1 MPQKFHLKIATSSQ
15 LLAKY
20 SMHEAVEVLG
30 KIGYDAIE
38 IWAVEL
44 ERQLSKRLTSFAKI
58 HRALHTHRMSATIH
72 GPTKDYAT
80 GEKLNICS
88 KDAKLRHKSLQKN
101 FRAFTFAHKLHAHVI
116 TIHPGHLDPHAEK
129 ADKKYW
135 DLQIDAFKKLAKKA
149 AELNLDL
156 AIELM
161 ENRAHEFVMEP
172 SEVRKIIRAV
182 KSKHLGV
189 TVDITHAFSHGID
202 KPIEFLDGCRDHI
215 FHAHMSGYSKHKTHV
230 PLHLSIIPSEYLDRA
245 LKKLVQHHAG
255 WIVIEGNLRGTS
267 EDTKVNEK
275 KVAIENLEYILRELK
290 SLHLV

>member
-1 MPQKFHLKIATSSQ
+1 MPQKFHLKIATSSH

-20 SMHEAVEVLG
+20 SLHEAVEVLG

-44 ERQLSKRLTSFAKI
+44 EHQLKHKLTSFAKI
-58 HRALHTHRMSATIH
+58 HGALHKHRMSATIH

-88 KDAKLRHKSLQKN
+88 KNAKLRQKSLRKN
-101 FRAFTFAHKLHAHVI
+101 FKALTFAHKLHAHVI

-129 ADKKYW
+129 VDNKYW
-135 DLQIDAFKKLAKKA
+135 ALQIDAFKQLTKKA
-149 AELNLDL
+149 AGLNLDV

-161 ENRAHEFVMEP
+161 ENREHEFVMEP
-172 SEVRKIIRAV
+172 PEVHKIIKAV

-189 TVDITHAFSHGID
+189 TVDITHAFTHGMD
-202 KPIEFLDGCRDHI
+202 KPIEFLDHCRETI
-215 FHAHMSGYSKHKTHV
+215 FHAHMSGYAKHKTHV
-230 PLHLSIIPSEYLDRA
+230 PLHMSIIPSEYLDNA

-255 WIVIEGNLRGTS
+255 WIAIEGYLKGIMP
-267 EDTKVNEK
+267 DTKANEK
-275 KVAIENLEYILRELK
+275 KVAAENLEYILRELK